1 MEQRVG
7 QNQFKN
13 YFDFSGL
20 IIILHS
26 YYPYPFTRTTLN
38 PAPERPKNCLDSTKD
53 FDFAG

>member
-7 QNQFKN
+7 QIQFKN